1 MRSIN
6 VDVDIDIDDIVYNM
20 SKYDRKELFKAM
32 KEDGYISDSCV
43 ITEEGEIESSVEVDS
58 TDDFDRA
65 LVKLFKNGWKLTKEE
80 EEYVINLSKRF
91 C

>member
-6 VDVDIDIDDIVYNM
+6 IDIDIDDIVYNM

-43 ITEEGEIESSVEVDS
+43 ITEEGEVESSTGIDS

-65 LVKLFKNGWKLTKEE
+65 LTKSSL
-80 EEYVINLSKRF
+80 LS
-91 C
+91 